1 MNKYEAMFIIKP
13 DLGEEDRKALFNQI
27 SEVIVKNEGQVT
39 NASIWAER
47 KRLFFP
53 LKRYKE
59 GTYYLVNFTSPGL
72 ALTKISNIFKM
83 NESIL
88 RNLIVALE

>member
-1 MNKYEAMFIIKP
+1 MNKYEVMFIIKP
-13 DLGEEDRKALFNQI
+13 DLGEDDRKALFNQI
-27 SEVIVKNEGQVT
+27 SECIVKNEGQVT

-47 KRLFFP
+47 KKLFFP

-59 GTYYLVNFTSPGL
+59 GTYYLVNFTAPGS
-72 ALTKISNIFKM
+72 ALSKINNIYKM
-83 NESIL
+83 NEGIL

>member
-13 DLGEEDRKALFNQI
+13 DLGEEDKKALFNQI
-27 SEVIVKNEGQVT
+27 SDVIVKNEGQVT
-39 NASIWAER
+39 NASIWSER
-47 KRLFFP
+47 KKLFFP

-59 GTYYLVNFTSPGL
+59 GTYYLVNFNAPGA
-72 ALTKISNIFKM
+72 ALSKISNIYKM

-88 RNLIVALE
+88 RNLIVGLE

>member
-1 MNKYEAMFIIKP
+1 MNKYEALFIIKP
-13 DLGEEDRKALFNQI
+13 DLGEEDKKTLFNQI
-27 SEVIVKNEGQVT
+27 SDCIVKNEGQVT
-39 NASIWAER
+39 SASIWAER
-47 KRLFFP
+47 KKLFFP

-59 GTYYLVNFTSPGL
+59 GTYYLVNFNSPGSSL
-72 ALTKISNIFKM
+72 SKINNIYKM